1 MQLEAGNAK
10 EALAASARRAAIHGG
25 RGPTSAGEN
34 LRGLPRRASPGLQGG
49 KQNLMEEN
57 PRGLPRRAPQ
67 VRIAREKICEGY
79 RGGRRR
85 DCKEESKTSWKK
97 ILEGY
102 RGGLR
107 KSG

>member
-1 MQLEAGNAK
+1 
-10 EALAASARRAAIHGG
+10 
-25 RGPTSAGEN
+25 
-34 LRGLPRRASPGLQGG
+34 
-49 KQNLMEEN
+49 MEEN

-79 RGGRRR
+79 RGGRRQDCKEESKTSWKKILGSASPDSAGEICEGYR
-85 DCKEESKTSWKK
+85 GGRRQDCKEESKTSWKK